1 MQTELSPTPTF
12 NIIDMLSEPTPS
24 TSMTC
29 PNMCPL
35 VKPMRAKVPKEEQ
48 TLIVFSSASCSS
60 ESVPAKNE
68 AIEMQEKET
77 QCELQDGIKKINLN
91 GK

>member
-1 MQTELSPTPTF
+1 
-12 NIIDMLSEPTPS
+12 MLSEPIPS
-24 TSMTC
+24 TSMAC

-35 VKPMRAKVPKEEQ
+35 DKPQRTKVPKEEQ
-48 TLIVFSSASCSS
+48 NLIVFSSASCSS

-68 AIEMQEKET
+68 PTEKKEKET
-77 QCELQDGIKKINLN
+77 QCELANGVKKMNLN